1 MFIQPATSERAC
13 GKRIAAGI
21 YAETRLSNQ
30 GQPIESY
37 IVDPPKPIDIE
48 KWGLTARGARLV
60 EVGGVWH
67 IFDIVGREH
76 YPHVAD
82 IVEEIRCKGA
92 SRRLA
97 GNLDFSRLT
106 PESRLVL
113 IHARAVIEN
122 FDEYPQPPRVTCP
135 RFEHLDRFEETC
147 AGLWWHDIP
156 EGDLTADEHGQ
167 YTRSI
172 PGEVSYR
179 ATPRIEGLVLSGSTG
194 LTVNSVEGPA
204 LSEVEGV
211 VPQYHHGIFMR
222 LPVTNLTVIAGRN
235 VQEEKE
241 AEKAYQA
248 VNQSSLPIFMEEE

>member
-1 MFIQPATSERAC
+1 MLLPTATTERGC
-13 GKRIAAGI
+13 GKRIPAGI
-21 YAETRLSNQ
+21 YAETRLSSG
-30 GQPIESY
+30 GQPIETF
-37 IVDPPKPIDIE
+37 IVCPPKPIDIH
-48 KWGLTARGARLV
+48 KWGLTARGAKLI

-82 IVEEIRCKGA
+82 IVEEIRRKGA

-167 YTRSI
+167 YNRLI

-179 ATPRIEGLVLSGSTG
+179 ATPRI
-194 LTVNSVEGPA
+194 
-204 LSEVEGV
+204 EGV

-222 LPVTNLTVIAGRN
+222 LPVTNLAIIVGRN
-235 VQEEKE
+235 AQEEKE

-248 VNQSSLPIFMEEE
+248 VNQSSLPIFMEDE

>member
-1 MFIQPATSERAC
+1 LGKTGIQILINNGEKIMFIQPATSERAC

-21 YAETRLSNQ
+21 YAETRL
-30 GQPIESY
+30 GPTGTPIESY
-37 IVDPPKPIDIE
+37 IVDPPKPIDID

-76 YPHVAD
+76 YSHVAD
-82 IVEEIRCKGA
+82 IVEEVRRKGA

-97 GNLDFSRLT
+97 GNLDFSKLT
-106 PESRLVL
+106 PESYLVL
-113 IHARAVIEN
+113 VHARAVIEN
-122 FDEYPQPPRVTCP
+122 FDEYPQPPLVTCP

-167 YTRSI
+167 YNRSI

-179 ATPRIEGLVLSGSTG
+179 ATPRI
-194 LTVNSVEGPA
+194 
-204 LSEVEGV
+204 EGV

-222 LPVTNLTVIAGRN
+222 LPVTNLAVIAGRN
-235 VQEEKE
+235 AQEEKE

-248 VNQSSLPIFMEEE
+248 VNQSSLPIFMEDE

>member
-1 MFIQPATSERAC
+1 MLLPTATTERGC
-13 GKRIAAGI
+13 GKRIPAGI
-21 YAETRLSNQ
+21 YAETRLSSG
-30 GQPIESY
+30 GQPIENY
-37 IVDPPKPIDIE
+37 IVDPPKPIDIQ
-48 KWGLTARGARLV
+48 KWGLTARGAKLI

-135 RFEHLDRFEETC
+135 RFEHLERFEETC

-156 EGDLTADEHGQ
+156 ESDLDIGEMGHYFRT
-167 YTRSI
+167 I
-172 PGEVSYR
+172 PGDVTYH
-179 ATPRIEGLVLSGSTG
+179 ATPRL
-194 LTVNSVEGPA
+194 EGPA
-204 LSEVEGV
+204 LSEVEGIA
-211 VPQYHHGIFMR
+211 PQYRHGIFMR
-222 LPVTNLTVIAGRN
+222 LPVTNLAVIAGRN
-235 VQEEKE
+235 SQEEQE
-241 AEKAYQA
+241 SEKSYQTA
-248 VNQSSLPIFMEEE
+248 NQSSLPVYMEDE

>member
-1 MFIQPATSERAC
+1 MFLPTTTNERGC
-13 GKRIAAGI
+13 GKRIPAGI
-21 YAETRLSNQ
+21 YAETRL
-30 GQPIESY
+30 GPTGTPIESY
-37 IVDPPKPIDIE
+37 IVDPPKPIDFK
-48 KWGLTARGARLV
+48 KWGLTARGAKLI
-60 EVGGVWH
+60 EVGSVWH

-97 GNLDFSRLT
+97 GNLDFSKLT
-106 PESRLVL
+106 PESCLVL

-122 FDEYPQPPRVTCP
+122 FNEYPQPPLVTCP
-135 RFEHLDRFEETC
+135 RFEHLDRFKETC

-156 EGDLTADEHGQ
+156 EGDLTANEHGQ
-167 YTRSI
+167 YNRSI

-179 ATPRIEGLVLSGSTG
+179 ATPRIKGPALSGSTR
-194 LTVNSVEGPA
+194 LTVNS
-204 LSEVEGV
+204 VEGV

-222 LPVTNLTVIAGRN
+222 LPVTNLAVIAGRN
-235 VQEEKE
+235 AQEEKE